1 MTIRNSQIREIEA
14 SLSKAVMISLETDGR
29 LNGAIIARLI
39 VKNMKNIVL
48 LITDTFRYD
57 NLGERAR
64 RPIRTPMLDKFEAER
79 ATAIDKFYMSSFPTV
94 PHRTDIMTGT
104 VGWPHYPWQPIDL
117 SDGTSSRN
125 S

>member
-1 MTIRNSQIREIEA
+1 MCNRNEVNYQ
-14 SLSKAVMISLETDGR
+14 K
-29 LNGAIIARLI
+29 
-39 VKNMKNIVL
+39 MKNIVL

-94 PHRTDIMTGT
+94 PHRTDIMTGNSR
-104 VGWPHYPWQPIDL
+104 VAPL
-117 SDGTSSRN
+117 SVATHRSEWTEHHRETPERAGIRN
-125 S
+125 AAYL

>member
-1 MTIRNSQIREIEA
+1 
-14 SLSKAVMISLETDGR
+14 
-29 LNGAIIARLI
+29 
-39 VKNMKNIVL
+39 MKNIVL

-94 PHRTDIMTGT
+94 PHRTDIMTAS
-104 VGWPHYPWQPIDL
+104 VGWPPLPVAADQSEWTQRHCE
-117 SDGTSSRN
+117 TSE
-125 S
+125 

>member
-1 MTIRNSQIREIEA
+1 
-14 SLSKAVMISLETDGR
+14 
-29 LNGAIIARLI
+29 
-39 VKNMKNIVL
+39 MKNIVL

-64 RPIRTPMLDKFEAER
+64 RPIRTPMLDKFETER
-79 ATAIDKFYMSSFPTV
+79 ATAVDKFYMSSFPTV

-117 SDGTSSRN
+117 SGRNITAELRSVVPLYRCGIAQPLGTLRRRGRTH
-125 S
+125 

>member
-1 MTIRNSQIREIEA
+1 MIAFCSIACQ
-14 SLSKAVMISLETDGR
+14 AVRLVSEPKQKPMIPT
-29 LNGAIIARLI
+29 GAITVRLI
-39 VKNMKNIVL
+39 VKKMKNIVL

-64 RPIRTPMLDKFEAER
+64 RPIRTPMLDKFEASR

-104 VGWPHYPWQPIDL
+104 RWMAPLPVAA
-117 SDGTSSRN
+117 N
-125 S
+125 